1 MKSINNKVNVY
12 QITTEND
19 NVSYKC
25 IASYDDTI
33 DALNFLYDKANEE
46 VNTYKLTKDDIEFY
60 EKSFIN
66 YKTNTVYE
74 IIEDEYIN
82 SVLEGGEL

>member
-1 MKSINNKVNVY
+1 MKSIKNKVNVY

-19 NVSYKC
+19 NASYKC
-25 IASYDDTI
+25 IASYDDTTN
-33 DALNFLYDKANEE
+33 ALNFLYDKANEE
-46 VNTYKLTKDDIEFY
+46 VNTHKLTKDDIDLY

-82 SVLEGGEL
+82 SVLEGGL